1 MESYSLNK
9 KDMTD
14 KIVESVIE
22 ELRSR
27 SEVGF
32 KKYGTNLE
40 RTDLTTI
47 EWLDHARQ
55 EALDL
60 ALYLQRIKEDLQNKK
75 HENTKGYIARI

>member
-1 MESYSLNK
+1 M
-9 KDMTD
+9 D
-14 KIVESVIE
+14 KIVEAVIE

-40 RTDLTTI
+40 REDLTTI

-55 EALDL
+55 E
-60 ALYLQRIKEDLQNKK
+60 DLQNNKAN
-75 HENTKGYIARI
+75 ENIKGYTPRI

>member
-1 MESYSLNK
+1 M
-9 KDMTD
+9 D
-14 KIVESVIE
+14 KIVEAVIE

-40 RTDLTTI
+40 REDLTTI

-55 EALDL
+55 EALDF
-60 ALYLQRIKEDLQNKK
+60 ALYLQRIKEDLQNNKAN
-75 HENTKGYIARI
+75 ENIKGYTPRI

>member
-1 MESYSLNK
+1 
-9 KDMTD
+9 MTD
-14 KIVESVIE
+14 KIVEAVIE

-40 RTDLTTI
+40 REDLTTI

-55 EALDL
+55 EALDF
-60 ALYLQRIKEDLQNKK
+60 ALYLQRIKEDLQNNKT
-75 HENTKGYIARI
+75 HENTKGYTPRI